1 MTRSRWLAARLAL
14 AGGVLIA
21 VAAVAAWL
29 LTWWWERFDQLQ
41 ISSRAVLERGSLVPV
56 ATAVLAFTVATAAG
70 ALTRRSCAPWPPAWS
85 PPWSWPLPST
95 WPPRPGSPTAAHH
108 RLPAGQPSP
117 RAALNDQV
125 VSGGYRDRTGR
136 DLPAQAVDQLCP
148 GTAGQRAVDRCLAAN
163 RIQRGLLGWPH
174 PRIQERPRPR
184 DILALPQLPRVA
196 GALVGGQNRLDHG
209 PVSPDRR
216 GGGEGQ
222 T

>member
-1 MTRSRWLAARLAL
+1 VAGLILVASGWQVTAFARDTGLAACVAAGGDCQVLVEAFTSRYGSLLEPVSLFGALLPVALGLLFGGPLLARELEQDTHRLAWTQSVTRSRWLAARLAL

-95 WPPRPGSPTAAHH
+95 WPPRPGSPHG
-108 RLPAGQPSP
+108 RSPSP
-117 RAALNDQV
+117 TR
-125 VSGGYRDRTGR
+125 
-136 DLPAQAVDQLCP
+136 PA
-148 GTAGQRAVDRCLAAN
+148 
-163 RIQRGLLGWPH
+163 
-174 PRIQERPRPR
+174 
-184 DILALPQLPRVA
+184 
-196 GALVGGQNRLDHG
+196 
-209 PVSPDRR
+209 SPAPAPP
-216 GGGEGQ
+216 
-222 T
+222 